1 VVLFLVEYGYGKEDF
16 LILGSFC
23 SYVSLKL
30 TKYNIRSNV
39 SVKAKL
45 YFIRFEAF
53 EM

>member
-1 VVLFLVEYGYGKEDF
+1 MSLVVLFLVEYGYGKKDF

-23 SYVSLKL
+23 SYVSLK
-30 TKYNIRSNV
+30 SNV